1 MCGCTQYT
9 KEEPIA
15 SLYLKLPCSSY
26 CTRCFVFFQSFPC
39 PSVTLQTST
48 IPLFAANLWKFKR
61 MKRPCG
67 WSTFSWSH
75 KILLSFKR
83 EKLLN
88 AADAIFLWNLGTESR
103 CRLPDFVLLHM
114 TRCELLTLICIFSS
128 DQCRLPS
135 KHHLQKKCSSKI
147 QNCTEVSSWGWG
159 KQMYAELTIC
169 RQGASW
175 QYSGGGFLRA
185 KNSPGAQRTLQESF
199 LIPRRASVRRLT
211 RARNHLHSYQSSS

>member
-1 MCGCTQYT
+1 MCGCTRYT

-39 PSVTLQTST
+39 PSLTLQTST

-67 WSTFSWSH
+67 WSTFSRSH

-83 EKLLN
+83 EKLLKRCRCNLPLKFGDRISMSVTRFCAAPFDTMRTAYTHLHILIWSMQTSLKAPSSKN
-88 AADAIFLWNLGTESR
+88 AAVKSRTAQKLVAGAEASR
-103 CRLPDFVLLHM
+103 CM
-114 TRCELLTLICIFSS
+114 
-128 DQCRLPS
+128 Q
-135 KHHLQKKCSSKI
+135 
-147 QNCTEVSSWGWG
+147 
-159 KQMYAELTIC
+159 
-169 RQGASW
+169 SW
-175 QYSGGGFLRA
+175 QYARNYSGGGFLRA

-199 LIPRRASVRRLT
+199 LIPRGASVRRLT
-211 RARNHLHSYQSSS
+211 RARNYLHSYQSSS